1 MPKVN
6 SPNDD
11 EAVPEAKRLMLLD
24 LAEAVVK
31 TWERS
36 GYPWQDLVDGFGG
49 GDGTGLPPE
58 DTFRDLALDVVQ
70 RRLKHEP
77 EAELRRLMR
86 SRVYRGHYDVDQH
99 SDFIGGEQSIS
110 RDELIGLA
118 VWRYLAFQM
127 ERQYVE
133 PEGDVEKDEDE
144 EDEEETEPEQLTLLL

>member
-1 MPKVN
+1 MADN
-6 SPNDD
+6 TT
-11 EAVPEAKRLMLLD
+11 KRLLFLD
-24 LAEAVVK
+24 LTRAVME

-58 DTFRDLALDVVQ
+58 DMFRDLALDVVQ
-70 RRLKHEP
+70 DWLKHEP
-77 EAELRRLMR
+77 EAQLRRLMR

-118 VWRYLAFQM
+118 VWRYLSFQM

-133 PEGDVEKDEDE
+133 PEGDVEEDEDE
-144 EDEEETEPEQLTLLL
+144 DDEDEEETEPEQLTLLL